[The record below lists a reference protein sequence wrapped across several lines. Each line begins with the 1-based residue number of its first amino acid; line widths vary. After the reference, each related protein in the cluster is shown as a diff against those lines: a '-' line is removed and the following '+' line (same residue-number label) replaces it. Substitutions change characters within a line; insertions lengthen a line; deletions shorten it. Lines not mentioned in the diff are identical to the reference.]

1 MALLCLNKLSQLPSR
16 GKSVGDVYHVTA
28 DKSTWL
34 VVADF
39 SLLNLSDLLS
49 GATPHVRC
57 VGPAGEPGPPGRDGI
72 GINGRDGAPGH
83 DSKIPGPP
91 GERGRDGK
99 SIIGSCGPRGEP
111 SRIPGPKGD
120 RGEKGDTGAT
130 GPQGPRGDV
139 LIIGESEMA
148 EALRAARKALA
159 EQHAR
164 FLAAVLK
171 NLEENATIRNEPART
186 LVRLHIQKLR
196 QDAGI

>member
-39 SLLNLSDLLS
+39 SLLNLSEFLS
-49 GATPHVRC
+49 GAVPHVRC
-57 VGPAGEPGPPGRDGI
+57 VGPAGERGERGVDGI
-72 GINGRDGAPGH
+72 GINGKDGAPGH

-139 LIIGESEMA
+139 LIIGESEQA
-148 EALRAARKALA
+148 DALRKLRLKEAKWQASWLMELERNTGRR
-159 EQHAR
+159 HAGLR
-164 FLAAVLK
+164 SAIESVLK
-171 NLEENATIRNEPART
+171 VLKQNTEL
-186 LVRLHIQKLR
+186 
-196 QDAGI
+196 